1 LVVNT
6 GAEVLLIKAG
16 SSAQLAAVVSAPVVE
31 ETTKGLVV
39 LLIFLARRRDFD
51 GVVDGIVLAGISAAG
66 FAATENILYLAQ
78 GDSTLGTSGLIVT
91 FVLRGLIL
99 PFSHPMF
106 TACTGVGIGIAAVTS
121 RTWVRVAAPLGGWLV
136 AMCLHA
142 FWNWSTVTSAVL
154 FTFPL
159 VEIPMFCGAVIAV
172 VMLRR
177 REGQMIARYLW
188 DYVDT
193 GWFSPGEVWMLASM
207 GRRKQAR
214 RWARTSGGAPA
225 LAAMR
230 SFQNASSDLALLRS
244 RVVRG
249 SAGPD
254 APAEQQTMLQNIAA
268 ARTAFSPPARQFPHQ
283 TGYRPPSQPPTGPQP

>member
-1 LVVNT
+1 MATGLAVVLLVVGSTNGITSAALGLVFAVIPLGIVVPAFLWLDRFEPEPKRLLLFTFGWGACLATVVSLVVNT

-16 SSAQLAAVVSAPVVE
+16 SSSQLAAVVSAPVVE

-78 GDSTLGTSGLIVT
+78 GESTLGTSGLIIT

-106 TACTGVGIGIAAVTS
+106 TACTGVGIGIAAVTA
-121 RTWVRVAAPLGGWLV
+121 RKWVRVVAPLCGWLA

-142 FWNWSTVTSAVL
+142 FWNWTTLTSAVL

-159 VEIPMFCGAVIAV
+159 VEVPLFCIAVIAV

-177 REGQMIARYLW
+177 REGQMIGRYLW
-188 DYVDT
+188 DYVGT

-207 GRRKQAR
+207 GRRKQA
-214 RWARTSGGAPA
+214 
-225 LAAMR
+225 
-230 SFQNASSDLALLRS
+230 
-244 RVVRG
+244 
-249 SAGPD
+249 
-254 APAEQQTMLQNIAA
+254 
-268 ARTAFSPPARQFPHQ
+268 
-283 TGYRPPSQPPTGPQP
+283 